1 MAYDVY
7 LICFLGETRPID
19 VVKELWPEHRHLTG
33 PDSGLAEGGA
43 ELLIVADERK
53 NGVTLVGDVYKRIQ
67 EEADGRPFRGIVIPM
82 TSTLAGYHKSDI
94 VEWIQKVT
102 Q

>member
-7 LICFLGETRPID
+7 LICFLGETRPVD

-33 PDSGLAEGGA
+33 SNSGLAEGGA
-43 ELLIVADERK
+43 ELLIVADERR
-53 NGVTLVGDVYKRIQ
+53 NGVTLVADVYKRIQ
-67 EEADGRPFRGIVIPM
+67 NEVGRPFRGIVVPM
-82 TSTLAGYHKSDI
+82 TSTLAGYHRSEI
-94 VEWIQKVT
+94 VEWINKVT